1 MKKAKSILWFMAI
14 LLPLMSLL
22 SSCDKENNERLSPT
36 QGEISFQFILTK
48 TYDYSLPRPYT
59 LNNLLE
65 IGSVIVTIEKDGVK
79 RRICGLDIDKKEA
92 ASGQADSF

>member
-48 TYDYSLPRPYT
+48 TYDYSLPRP
-59 LNNLLE
+59 
-65 IGSVIVTIEKDGVK
+65 
-79 RRICGLDIDKKEA
+79 
-92 ASGQADSF
+92 